1 MSQRKINFND
11 IMQTIIC
18 ALLIWF
24 GSQVMQTTVELV
36 ELRTEVL
43 HLRKDLN
50 NNKTTQDYIHKDF
63 EERLREL
70 ERSDAN

>member
-1 MSQRKINFND
+1 
-11 IMQTIIC
+11 MQTIIC

-50 NNKTTQDYIHKDF
+50 SNKTAQDYIHRDF
-63 EERLREL
+63 ENRLREL
-70 ERSDAN
+70 ERSYAEEKS